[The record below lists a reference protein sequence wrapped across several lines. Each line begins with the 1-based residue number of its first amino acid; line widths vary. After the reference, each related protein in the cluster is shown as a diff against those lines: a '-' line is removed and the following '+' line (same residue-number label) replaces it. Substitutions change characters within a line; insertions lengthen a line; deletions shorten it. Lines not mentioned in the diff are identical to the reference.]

1 MYDRAE
7 RSKGGQEHD
16 ELTSAASTLVEE
28 TPVRRSAMVVGRADD
43 PYEREAD
50 RVAAEVTQR
59 LGSESTAMRSGGGAS
74 GGGGDALGGIAV
86 SPDIEHQIR
95 SSSGRPLDAPVRAP
109 LEQAF
114 GADFGSVRIHD
125 GDGADQLSR
134 SLQAEAFTVGNDI
147 FFQGRNFAPGTPQ
160 GHHLLAHEL
169 AHVVQQPAGA
179 ARSMAPVRRF
189 VDMATFREQTSEGA
203 LTRKS
208 TAQKHI
214 ESLILQYNM
223 LKGGGQVGGRDQAKD
238 SGIIPDAKLDQAIA
252 LVTSMKSTAE
262 SWIGG
267 HSVDDGSGGTI
278 EDPNRQ
284 RRMAGM
290 KWFIA
295 EAEKRLTLLN
305 QFKTRAVG
313 AQEPVEVDEA
323 TGKIMEHYEGSTTS
337 MLERIGFILDAS
349 VPTDGDS
356 SEFELEFKIP
366 CDPSG
371 VGFVGGRILL
381 SAERDDGF
389 VKARAEIA
397 VTGGA
402 NVGIAELKA
411 GLGGYIEASAAKSD
425 QVMKLISYGM
435 YRRLRESNVP
445 AEVSNFMWGG
455 QVGEYGKKKADQWS
469 LGVENEMWGDKKQ
482 LADGVTEDDY
492 FDNTYVETGGIVEGG
507 AKVDLGVA
515 ELGVEAQ
522 YTEGL
527 RIDKQSLDARK
538 GGAGKA
544 NKKSDGFFT
553 KNVASKFGRG
563 AEKRVG
569 RTVRNLN
576 LSVSAE
582 AGPFS
587 GELSLALGFESS
599 GASGQMNKTPLKS
612 LEIGLEL
619 GASLPAGQLIG
630 SGVGPYIASI
640 VTAAVDSLRRAAA
653 KGASDTAKDGS
664 SRDAGAVLSAAE
676 SLGNG
681 VSQLAKVPTEAFK
694 LEFDTTET
702 AGFEGSVGITAAL
715 GFEAGFDPPS
725 KEGTFEVKH
734 TKGYDYKIPKAL
746 EVSLTRSRRLVKVS
760 YDGTAWKVS

>member
-1 MYDRAE
+1 MNDRAE
-7 RSKGGQEHD
+7 RQNEGLETD
-16 ELTSAASTLVEE
+16 ALTSAAATLVEE
-28 TPVRRSAMVVGRADD
+28 APIRRSAMVVGRADD
-43 PYEREAD
+43 PYERAAD

-59 LGSESTAMRSGGGAS
+59 LNSPTVARRSGGGN
-74 GGGGDALGGIAV
+74 GDPLGGTAV
-86 SPDIEHQIR
+86 SPDIEREIR
-95 SSSGRPLDAPVRAP
+95 ASSGRPLDAPVRAP

-125 GDGADQLSR
+125 GGGADRLSR

-160 GHHLLAHEL
+160 GQHLLAHEL
-169 AHVVQQPAGA
+169 AHVVQQPGGA

-189 VDMATFREQTSEGA
+189 VDLATFREQTSEGM

-214 ESLILQYNM
+214 ESLILQYNL
-223 LKGGGQVGGRDQAKD
+223 LKGGGQIGGRDQAKD
-238 SGIIPDAKLDQAIA
+238 SGLIPDAKLDQAIA
-252 LVTSMKSTAE
+252 LVTAMKSTAE
-262 SWIGG
+262 SWISG

-290 KWFIA
+290 KWFIG

-305 QFKTRAVG
+305 QFKVRAVG
-313 AQEPVEVDEA
+313 DQEPVEVDEA

-349 VPTDGDS
+349 VPTDGDE

-411 GLGGYIEASAAKSD
+411 GLGGYIEASAAKAD

-469 LGVENEMWGDKKQ
+469 LGVENEMWGDKKD
-482 LADGVTEDDY
+482 LGGATEDDY
-492 FDNTYVETGGIVEGG
+492 YDNTYVETGGIVEGG
-507 AKVDLGVA
+507 AKLDFGVA
-515 ELGVEAQ
+515 EMGIEAQ

-544 NKKSDGFFT
+544 NKKSDSFFT

-582 AGPFS
+582 AGPFE
-587 GELSLALGFESS
+587 GELSLSLGFESS
-599 GASGQMNKTPLKS
+599 GASGQMNKTPLTS
-612 LEIGLEL
+612 LEVGLEL
-619 GASLPAGQLIG
+619 GASLPAGQLVG

-640 VTAAVDSLRRAAA
+640 VTACVDALRRAATKGSTESA
-653 KGASDTAKDGS
+653 KEGGT
-664 SRDAGAVLSAAE
+664 RTAGAVLSAAE

-681 VSQLAKVPTEAFK
+681 VSQLAQVPTEAFK
-694 LEFDTTET
+694 IEFDTTET
-702 AGFEGSVGITAAL
+702 AGFEGSVGVTAAL

-725 KEGTFEVKH
+725 KEGTFELKH

-746 EVSLTRSRRLVKVS
+746 EVSLTRSRRLLKVS

>member
-1 MYDRAE
+1 A
-7 RSKGGQEHD
+7 
-16 ELTSAASTLVEE
+16 
-28 TPVRRSAMVVGRADD
+28 
-43 PYEREAD
+43 
-50 RVAAEVTQR
+50 
-59 LGSESTAMRSGGGAS
+59 
-74 GGGGDALGGIAV
+74 
-86 SPDIEHQIR
+86 
-95 SSSGRPLDAPVRAP
+95 SSGRPLEAPVRAP

-125 GDGADQLSR
+125 GGGADTLSR

-147 FFQGRNFAPGTPQ
+147 FFQGRNFAPDTSQ
-160 GHHLLAHEL
+160 GQHLLAHEL
-169 AHVVQQPAGA
+169 AHVVQQPGSA

-189 VDMATFREQTSEGA
+189 VDIATFREQTSEGRF
-203 LTRKS
+203 TGKS

-214 ESLILQYNM
+214 ESLILQYNL
-223 LKGGGQVGGRDQAKD
+223 LKGGGQVGGRDQSKD

-262 SWIGG
+262 SWISG

-284 RRMAGM
+284 KRMTGM
-290 KWFIA
+290 KWFIT

-313 AQEPVEVDEA
+313 PMEPVEVDEA

-381 SAERDDGF
+381 SAERDNGF

-402 NVGIAELKA
+402 NVGLAELKA

-455 QVGEYGKKKADQWS
+455 QVGDYGQKKADQWS

-482 LADGVTEDDY
+482 LAEGVTEDDY

-507 AKVDLGVA
+507 AKLDFGVA
-515 ELGVEAQ
+515 ELGIDAQ

-569 RTVRNLN
+569 RTVRNLE
-576 LSVSAE
+576 LSVNAE

-587 GELSLALGFESS
+587 GELSLSLGFESS
-599 GASGQMNKTPLKS
+599 GASGTMNKTPLKS
-612 LEIGLEL
+612 VEVGLEL
-619 GASLPAGQLIG
+619 GGSLPAGSLIG
-630 SGVGPYIASI
+630 NGFGPYIAGV
-640 VTAAVDSLRRAAA
+640 VTAAGDALRRAAQ
-653 KGASDTAKDGS
+653 KGATESAKEGGT
-664 SRDAGAVLSAAE
+664 RDAGAVLNTAE
-676 SLGNG
+676 SLGHG
-681 VSQLAKVPTEAFK
+681 ISQLAQAPTEAFK
-694 LEFDTTET
+694 LEFDTTEVG
-702 AGFEGSVGITAAL
+702 GFEGSVGLTAAL

-725 KEGTFEVKH
+725 KEGSFELKH
-734 TKGYDYKIPKAL
+734 TKGYDFSIPKAL
-746 EVSLTRSRRLVKVS
+746 EVSLTRSRRLLKVT
-760 YDGTAWKVS
+760 YDGTTWKFS